1 MAGRTNIKKDALLVG
16 RQEMML
22 YSLHSVWLLL
32 TQLLLQQTKGGWMRT
47 EAKKKKLVRESNPGN
62 F

>member
-22 YSLHSVWLLL
+22 YSLRSVWLLL
-32 TQLLLQQTKGGWMRT
+32 VTQLLLQQTEGGWMQT
-47 EAKKKKLVRESNPGN
+47 EVTRKSH
-62 F
+62 